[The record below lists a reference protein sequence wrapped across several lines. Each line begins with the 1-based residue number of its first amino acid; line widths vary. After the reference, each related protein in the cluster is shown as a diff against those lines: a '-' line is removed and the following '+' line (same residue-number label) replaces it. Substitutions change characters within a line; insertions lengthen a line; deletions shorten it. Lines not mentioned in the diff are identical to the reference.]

1 MQIGIDKIGFSTSSL
16 YLDLVELAEARGVD
30 PNKYLIGIG
39 QAKQA
44 VIAPTQDIVT
54 MGASA
59 AAQILTETEKAKITT
74 VIVATESGIDNSKAS
89 AIYVK
94 TLLGLDDFVRTI
106 EFKEACYAG
115 TAAIQAAKG
124 LVSANPD
131 EQVLVIAADI
141 ARYGLNTPGEVTQ
154 GGGAVAMLVKANP
167 RILTIENPSVPITR
181 DVMDFWRPLGATE
194 AIVDG
199 KYSTNVYIEMFL
211 DAFKRYQQLTN
222 DQLTDFTALAFHLPF
237 TKMGKKALEALL
249 GEDHSAIAIAE
260 QLRAQLTASQQL
272 NREVGNLYTG
282 SLYLSLISLLA
293 NGNVKAGDKLG
304 LFSYGSGAEGEFYPV
319 KLQPGFENA
328 FSSQQIEANLANRTK
343 VSVTEYE
350 SIFNSQLGMNT
361 ADISLNIDADPN
373 QFVLAGIQDQKRIY
387 QIQSN

>member
-74 VIVATESGIDNSKAS
+74 MIVATESGIDNSKAS

-249 GEDHSAIAIAE
+249 GEDHSAIAE